1 MYLFRK
7 EHRTVNTVFDS
18 MTDTEKT
25 HFTITFNNET
35 LIESNIIISLLKQKY
50 GTYEVIHSDDNRDVL
65 HYWDTFKSVNQNA
78 FKRIYDTLAK
88 QYDTMENYDK
98 YSEIIN
104 ANKATMTSAGDVVQQ
119 ATTED
124 SAIWNNTDKSI
135 SNANTTSN
143 SNNTMT
149 EHTHGNIGVTTNSQ
163 MGTQEILF
171 RTSYNLAELV
181 TDMYAERE
189 LI

>member
-7 EHRTVNTVFDS
+7 EHRTVNKVFDS
-18 MTDTEKT
+18 MSDAEKA
-25 HFTITFNNET
+25 HFAITFNNDT
-35 LIESNIIISLLKQKY
+35 LVESNIIITLLKHKY
-50 GTYEVIHSDDNRDVL
+50 GMYEMIHSDDNRDVL
-65 HYWDTFKSVNQNA
+65 HYWDNYKSVYQNA

-88 QYDTMENYDK
+88 QYDTLENYDK
-98 YSEIIN
+98 YSEITN
-104 ANKATMTSAGDVVQQ
+104 ANNATVTSGADTVQQ

-124 SAIWNNTDKSI
+124 SSSWHNTDKST

-143 SNNTMT
+143 TSNTMI

-163 MGTQEILF
+163 MGTQEIRF
-171 RTSYNLAELV
+171 RASCNLAELV